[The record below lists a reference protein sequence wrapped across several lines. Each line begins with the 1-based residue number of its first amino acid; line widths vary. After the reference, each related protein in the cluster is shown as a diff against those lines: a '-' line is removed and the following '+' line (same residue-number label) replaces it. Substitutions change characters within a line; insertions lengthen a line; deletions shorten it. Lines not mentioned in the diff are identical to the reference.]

1 MVPHQRRNMPEA
13 RSTEAGW
20 ELQPRFPVSLGHL
33 PPSPHLSHPPSSL
46 GREITNPLGPSWEP
60 VMGPG
65 VGPLE
70 AAGRNDK
77 AHTCLVRE
85 LAQPSEVCTKLNIF
99 NLKGCPLA

>member
-1 MVPHQRRNMPEA
+1 MPEA
-13 RSTEAGW
+13 WSTEAGW
-20 ELQPRFPVSLGHL
+20 ELQPSFAVSLGHL
-33 PPSPHLSHPPSSL
+33 PPSPHFSHPSSSL
-46 GREITNPLGPSWEP
+46 GREITNPRGPSWEP
-60 VMGPG
+60 VMGTG

-77 AHTCLVRE
+77 AHTGRARRE